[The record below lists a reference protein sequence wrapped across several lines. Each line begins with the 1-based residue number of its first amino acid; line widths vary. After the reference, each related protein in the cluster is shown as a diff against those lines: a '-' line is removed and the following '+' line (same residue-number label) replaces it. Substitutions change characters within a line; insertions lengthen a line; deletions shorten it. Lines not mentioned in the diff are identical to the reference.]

1 MKFLAWRSLSR
12 DFFTPRLAYFAPISL
27 RLRLLGAGFSL
38 QMSFQL
44 HKPTLDFF
52 FTISLYLGRHVAL
65 LFPALLSCWVASIKL
80 IGVINSF

>member
-44 HKPTLDFF
+44 H
-52 FTISLYLGRHVAL
+52 
-65 LFPALLSCWVASIKL
+65 
-80 IGVINSF
+80 